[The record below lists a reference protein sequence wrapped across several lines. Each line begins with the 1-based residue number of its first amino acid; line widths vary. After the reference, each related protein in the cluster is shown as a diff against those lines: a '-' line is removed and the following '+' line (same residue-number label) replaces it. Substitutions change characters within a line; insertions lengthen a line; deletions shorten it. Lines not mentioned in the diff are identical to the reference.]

1 MDLDERLRAV
11 GRRQLDLLEEL
22 QRARRELIDVRGRTR
37 MKIAELQEH
46 ERQAAELYQQAADEE
61 EPDAEAIKEWPH
73 RARLRVEEL
82 EAAVAELDEADRT
95 LAARIAGAEL
105 DIEDFQI
112 LAPQLVARAAAAR
125 TAGIGR
131 EVFETLNDALSY
143 IEYALQAAQPVDPNG
158 PVRRPPQQAEKS
170 ADQV

>member
-22 QRARRELIDVRGRTR
+22 QRARRELIDIRGRTL
-37 MKIAELQEH
+37 MKVAELEEH
-46 ERQAAELYQQAADEE
+46 ERQAADLYREAAEQQ
-61 EPDAEAIKEWPH
+61 EPDAEAIREWPQ
-73 RARLRVEEL
+73 RARRRVEEL
-82 EAAVAELDEADRT
+82 ENAVAELTEAERK

-112 LAPQLVARAAAAR
+112 LAPQLLARAAAVR

-131 EVFETLNDALSY
+131 EVFDTLNDALNY
-143 IEYALQAAQPVDPNG
+143 VEYALQAAQPVDPNG
-158 PVRRPPQQAEKS
+158 PVRRSEQNGEKK
-170 ADQV
+170 ANFV